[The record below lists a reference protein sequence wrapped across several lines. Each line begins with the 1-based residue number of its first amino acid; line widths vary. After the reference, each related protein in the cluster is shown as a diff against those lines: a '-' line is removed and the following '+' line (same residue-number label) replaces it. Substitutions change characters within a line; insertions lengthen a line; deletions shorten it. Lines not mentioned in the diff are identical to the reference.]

1 MRLYVFGETTMRNKA
16 PRERKEY
23 LDIDVLQA
31 ARQRINNILDVFDSV
46 LVCFSGGKDSLV
58 VLNLV
63 EQIYKER
70 GIKQK
75 IKVVFRDEELIPD
88 NVVEFVQSMYE
99 SGKYD
104 FRYYAIPLKSQK
116 YVLGKIEEYVQWD
129 RNREWIRKPPSYA
142 IRLADG
148 DKRSFTQ
155 YDADAFICKNE
166 KGKVAMLTGIR
177 AQESLM
183 RFQSVMS
190 KKNETC
196 ICATKADG
204 IKLCKPIYDW
214 SEQDVFL
221 FFYQYKINYCP
232 IYNEQM
238 LNGEVLRVSTSL
250 HAESAKQFDKLKTR
264 CPQYYQQVI
273 DLFPD
278 MLLQGRYY
286 NQFGGTKDFS
296 EYARSIDGIKKFAVD
311 SIPEPELLQKAFKI
325 IAAAERQRAKKTPT
339 LQNNYCGY
347 PLMYVFECIAKGQ
360 VKRGALLPCYDVRK
374 KYIDFENGL

>member
-31 ARQRINNILDVFDSV
+31 ARQRINHILDVFDSV

-148 DKRSFTQ
+148 DKRLFTQ

-166 KGKVAMLTGIR
+166 KGNVAMITGIR
-177 AQESLM
+177 AQ
-183 RFQSVMS
+183 
-190 KKNETC
+190 
-196 ICATKADG
+196 
-204 IKLCKPIYDW
+204 
-214 SEQDVFL
+214 
-221 FFYQYKINYCP
+221 
-232 IYNEQM
+232 
-238 LNGEVLRVSTSL
+238 
-250 HAESAKQFDKLKTR
+250 
-264 CPQYYQQVI
+264 
-273 DLFPD
+273 
-278 MLLQGRYY
+278 
-286 NQFGGTKDFS
+286 
-296 EYARSIDGIKKFAVD
+296 
-311 SIPEPELLQKAFKI
+311 
-325 IAAAERQRAKKTPT
+325 
-339 LQNNYCGY
+339 
-347 PLMYVFECIAKGQ
+347 
-360 VKRGALLPCYDVRK
+360 
-374 KYIDFENGL
+374 